1 MTDAFL
7 GRIITKTQTE
17 TEYITSPG
25 TMPFSLRTL
34 LVISCH
40 PDWTFSFSVKYDYC
54 LPSQVPSVPFIDILM
69 LASTVFNNIFPLSGK
84 NQLNFSPDVPLHIP
98 QVKHRHENSQVWYLT
113 MISCKLSLQE
123 VTGILKTLFPYSI
136 KWNLSTI
143 ISVLSLS
150 HSVINTTF
158 VFSMPALKT
167 LSSWGWNFAW
177 CKF

>member
-1 MTDAFL
+1 MFSTSGMEHVIPVKELQVTDAFL

-54 LPSQVPSVPFIDILM
+54 LPSQVLSVPFIDILM
-69 LASTVFNNIFPLSGK
+69 LASTVLNNIFPLSGK
-84 NQLNFSPDVPLHIP
+84 NQLNFSPDVALHIP

-113 MISCKLSLQE
+113 TISCKLSLQE
-123 VTGILKTLFPYSI
+123 VTGILKTSGQYYFH
-136 KWNLSTI
+136 T
-143 ISVLSLS
+143 
-150 HSVINTTF
+150 
-158 VFSMPALKT
+158 AL
-167 LSSWGWNFAW
+167 NEI
-177 CKF
+177 